1 MILLCPAPFLAE
13 SSGSILRHSEHFGT
27 MSGLVEPLMSAHSA
41 QLEPDPEHDLEAHLF
56 NPKDVPDG
64 CRDAPN

>member
-1 MILLCPAPFLAE
+1 MNAQN
-13 SSGSILRHSEHFGT
+13 T
-27 MSGLVEPLMSAHSA
+27 

-64 CRDAPN
+64 CRDAPNWEPLS